1 MRIFNRQQRQELFIR
16 AKGLCQQC
24 HTPLPKG
31 WHADHVIPYSK
42 GGETTIENGQALCAK
57 CNLLKSNHMQNI
69 QLRDWQAEF
78 YQLPFK
84 QFMDSIYDTSIP
96 NHFLL
101 HAGVGSGKTYGSIIA
116 SKPFIEHGWN
126 IVICS
131 PSDNVKA
138 SWANAFHT
146 VLRKDID
153 SKFQYT
159 NDFRRDFIG
168 VSVTFHSLNKNN
180 VRFLSKL
187 INKKTLLIL
196 DEVHHLAETK
206 SWGDAIQEIGE
217 LCGFVLSLTG
227 TPFRHDNEKIPYASY
242 LPYDGTERWQ
252 LNTDYSYS
260 YAQSV
265 ADKVCCPVSF
275 RRIQIVS
282 PNFDRDNELL
292 MENIEAHKLLFSDSL
307 RPDQPYIKKIID
319 AADNQ
324 LNDKRQM
331 MPNAAGLIVCSNID
345 SAKLIQQT
353 LPNSMV
359 ITSDVNDSSDIDK
372 FRNGNYKWLVSVQ
385 MISEGV
391 DIPRVRVI
399 VYLHNI
405 TTRLF
410 FEQVMGRAI
419 RNRNDANGLDHAY
432 FFYPNYSPLHAHA
445 LDIENSITH
454 IREEQEQEENETDY
468 GDYTRNSNPRST
480 FYIADAGEEHI
491 YNLGYDISDIKI
503 LLANSN
509 LPVEH
514 HGTIERSFAELIQQR
529 NNNSTHKHIVA
540 IPPKKTD
547 RIEELRSEIK
557 KSCYKVLMQRKLP
570 QNLIGLVVRE
580 FNLKAFN
587 KEKSTD
593 ATEEELLRKLHL
605 LKTELNNGN

>member
-31 WHADHVIPYSK
+31 WHADHIIPYSK
-42 GGETTIENGQALCAK
+42 GGETTLENGQALCPK
-57 CNLLKSNHMQNI
+57 CNLTKSNHMQNI

-78 YQLPFK
+78 YQLPFR
-84 QFMDSIYDTSIP
+84 QFQDSLYDKSIP

-116 SKPFIEHGWN
+116 AKPFIDTGWN
-126 IVICS
+126 VIICS
-131 PSDNVKA
+131 PSDNVKQ
-138 SWANAFHT
+138 SWATAFHM
-146 VLRKDID
+146 VLNKDID
-153 SKFQYT
+153 SKYHYA

-168 VSVTFHSLNKNN
+168 VSVTFHSLNNNN
-180 VRFLSKL
+180 VRFLSKFL
-187 INKKTLLIL
+187 NKKTLLIL
-196 DEVHHLAETK
+196 DEVHHLAQTK
-206 SWGDAIQEIGE
+206 SWGDAIQEIGQ
-217 LCGFVLSLTG
+217 LCGFVISLTG
-227 TPFRHDNEKIPYASY
+227 TPFRHDNERIPYASY

-252 LNTDYSYS
+252 LKTDYSYS

-282 PNFDRDNELL
+282 PNFDKDNELL

-307 RPDQPYIKKIID
+307 RADQPYIRKIIA
-319 AADNQ
+319 AADKQ

-331 MPNAAGLIVCSNID
+331 MPNAAGLIVCNTID
-345 SAKLIQQT
+345 SAKAIQKT
-353 LPNSMV
+353 LPDSMV
-359 ITSDVNDSSDIDK
+359 ITSDENDSSDIDR

-391 DIPRVRVI
+391 DISRIRVI

-419 RNRNDANGLDHAY
+419 RNRNDAYGLDHAY
-432 FFYPNYSPLHAHA
+432 FFYPNYNSLHSHA
-445 LDIENSITH
+445 LEIENSITH
-454 IREEQEQEENETDY
+454 IREEQEENAA
-468 GDYTRNSNPRST
+468 GNSEYDGPLSNNERTT

-491 YNLGYDISDIKI
+491 YNLGYDISDIKMI
-503 LLANSN
+503 LQNTS
-509 LPVEH
+509 LPVEY

-540 IPPKKTD
+540 LPKQKD
-547 RIEELRSEIK
+547 IRIKDIK
-557 KSCYKVLMQRKLP
+557 NEVHKACIMLSQKRYKDNTKI
-570 QNLIGLVVRE
+570 NLVHTE
-580 FNLKAFN
+580 FNKKAFN
-587 KEKSTD
+587 KHFSTE

-605 LKTELNNGN
+605 LKTELNNEK